1 MPLKV
6 LVADDMIL
14 FRKVVSDALASLPD
28 VEVVGTAGNGK
39 LALAKIESLRP
50 DLVTLDLEMPE
61 LDGMAVLRAI
71 RERGLETGCIVLSSL
86 SLKGGEM
93 TVKALE
99 LGAFDF
105 VTKPVGG
112 SLEQNREAIR
122 ASLAPLVRA
131 YAQRREVRRLLH
143 GRPAAPVLA
152 ASPSAP
158 PAPASAPPPTASP
171 KASASAD
178 LATVGQRMSHISAGR
193 ARPELIVLGIS
204 TGGPNA
210 LGRMLPEL
218 PADLAAPLLIV
229 QHMPPNFTRSLAE
242 SLNARCALRVKEA
255 EDGEPALPGSAYI
268 APGGRQMKVI
278 PGDNGQRMFIRITD
292 DPPEN
297 NCRPSVDYLFR
308 SAALHFSGRALGVI
322 MTGMGNDGTLG
333 LKLMKRGGSP
343 VIAQDEESCVVF
355 GMPREAIQAGV
366 VDVVVPLDR
375 IAAEIMKVMK

>member
-1 MPLKV
+1 
-6 LVADDMIL
+6 MIL
-14 FRKVVSDALASLPD
+14 FRKVVSDALAALPD

-39 LALAKIESLRP
+39 LALAKIEALRP

-71 RERGLETGCIVLSSL
+71 RERGLEIGCIVLSSL
-86 SLKGGEM
+86 SLKGGEL

-105 VTKPVGG
+105 VTKPSGG
-112 SLEQNREAIR
+112 TMEQNREAIR
-122 ASLAPLVRA
+122 ASLAPLIRA
-131 YAQRREVRRLLH
+131 YAHRREVRHLLQ
-143 GRPAAPVLA
+143 GRASSSSPAPAPVPAPAAPA
-152 ASPSAP
+152 
-158 PAPASAPPPTASP
+158 PAPAPAAAAPKAPPTGLDA
-171 KASASAD
+171 
-178 LATVGQRMSHISAGR
+178 VGHRMSQLSAGR
-193 ARPELIVLGIS
+193 VRPELIVLGIS

-210 LGRMLPEL
+210 LARMIPEL
-218 PADLAAPLLIV
+218 PADLGAPLLIV

-242 SLNARCALRVKEA
+242 SLNAKSALRVKEA
-255 EDGEPALPGSAYI
+255 EDGEPALAGSAYI
-268 APGGRQMKVI
+268 APGGRQMKVALAE
-278 PGDNGQRMFIRITD
+278 GGQQRIIRITD

-333 LKLMKRGGSP
+333 LKLMKRAGSP

-366 VDVVVPLDR
+366 VDVIAPLDR
-375 IAAEIMKVMK
+375 IAAEIVKVMK